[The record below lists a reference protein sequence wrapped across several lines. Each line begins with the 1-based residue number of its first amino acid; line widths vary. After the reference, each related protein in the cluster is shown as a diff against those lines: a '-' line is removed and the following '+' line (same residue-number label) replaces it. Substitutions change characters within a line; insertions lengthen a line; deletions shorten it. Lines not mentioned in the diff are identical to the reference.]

1 MTEGY
6 GYNPTFQTT
15 EYSINIQ
22 NLMESGIQMQSG
34 GQQGIKKKSECGKAE
49 WRWEGG
55 KGSVFVFLPL
65 ANEFTKLPG
74 GCKWQSRRLDS
85 ADSKLHS
92 ICRNAAVNPEGLHQ
106 CVSKGGRGD
115 KQPFILRRKA
125 YS

>member
-22 NLMESGIQMQSG
+22 HLVESGILMQSG
-34 GQQGIKKKSECGKAE
+34 GQQGIKRANVEKAE

-85 ADSKLHS
+85 ADSKLPS
-92 ICRNAAVNPEGLHQ
+92 ICRNTTVNPEGLHQ